1 MYIKIIFAVLVYKP
15 NYGSYKFAVRRAA
28 GHFHNHS
35 VQSHLS
41 NIFGSIHVV
50 RVWQYW
56 LRLRPLLSI
65 QVLHTSLVEGLG

>member
-1 MYIKIIFAVLVYKP
+1 MYIKIIFAVLVHKP
-15 NYGSYKFAVRRAA
+15 NCGSYKSAVRRAT
-28 GHFHNHS
+28 GYFHNHS

-50 RVWQYW
+50 RVWRYW
-56 LRLRPLLSI
+56 LTLRPLPGI